1 MIYIIDY
8 DKEGAENAARM
19 VAQFS
24 DDVKIGKNEMEIVG
38 AEKVIL
44 PDTSFPKKA
53 LKKLHLFNLY
63 SALRIY
69 KKPILGIGAGF
80 ALMCNE
86 FNEQNALGFFNCKAK
101 GNDSDYE
108 VFDLENDKK
117 IVEQKLTVSNYWGI
131 PSLSDEESVRQIVK
145 EFVEL

>member
-19 VAQFS
+19 IAEFS

-38 AEKVIL
+38 SDKIIL
-44 PDTSFPKKA
+44 PDTSSPKKA
-53 LKKLHLFNLY
+53 LKKLHLLNLF

-69 KKPILGIGAGF
+69 SKPMLGIGAGF
-80 ALMCNE
+80 ALMCYR
-86 FNEQNALGFFNCKAK
+86 FNEQNALGFFNCKAE
-101 GNDSDYE
+101 GNNSEYE
-108 VFDLENDKK
+108 VFDLANNKK
-117 IVEQKLTVSNYWGI
+117 IIVPKIISNSYWGI
-131 PSLSDEESVRQIVK
+131 PDLSDKESVKRIIK

>member
-44 PDTSFPKKA
+44 PDTTFPKKA

-108 VFDLENDKK
+108 VFDLDNNQK

>member
-44 PDTSFPKKA
+44 PDTTFPKKA

>member
-44 PDTSFPKKA
+44 PDTTFPKKA

-80 ALMCNE
+80 AIMCNE

>member
-131 PSLSDEESVRQIVK
+131 PSLSDKESVRQIVK

>member
-108 VFDLENDKK
+108 VFDLDNNQK